1 MKRAPGRA
9 WFLIRHGVE
18 SLVETAGT
26 REAAQVAF
34 FIMITFPAALLLLVW
49 GASTALDDTGVR
61 AEIVDAIIDVLPL
74 SDDEGR
80 AQVEDLLDGVAEG
93 AGTLG
98 MLGGLVLIWSASGAF
113 GALRYSIG
121 AAWPSG
127 EGLPYFQG
135 KALDV
140 ALTLTVAPV
149 LRASRPQKQVDGIA
163 DAFSN
168 APLLEGLISIAVTQI
183 VPAAAVFGVLLVL
196 YRILPPADASWR
208 SAWVGALVA
217 FTGVVLVRYGAEL
230 YFGTIGDSAAIYG
243 AIAGLLAVAISV
255 YLLAIVA
262 VVGANVAAVSARYES
277 WRAVDDEIRAEAER
291 DDGEGSAWAD
301 IRGMVR
307 GLFLRARQRD

>member
-1 MKRAPGRA
+1 VKRAPGRA

-18 SLVETAGT
+18 SVVETAGT

-34 FIMITFPAALLLLVW
+34 FIMITFPAALLLVVW

-61 AEIVDAIIDVLPL
+61 EEIVDAIIDALPL

-80 AQVEDLLDGVAEG
+80 DQVEDLLDGVAAG

-98 MLGGLVLIWSASGAF
+98 FLGGLVLIWSASGAL
-113 GALRYSIG
+113 GALRHSIA

-127 EGLPYFQG
+127 EPLPYFQG

-140 ALTLTVAPV
+140 GLTLVVAPV
-149 LRASRPQKQVDGIA
+149 LLAALALNLVDGIA
-163 DAFSN
+163 DAFSD
-168 APLLEGLISIAVTQI
+168 APLLEGLVSIAVTEL
-183 VPAAAVFGVLLVL
+183 VPAVALFGVLLVL
-196 YRILPPADASWR
+196 YRILPPRAGSWR

-217 FTGVVLVRYGAEL
+217 FVGIVLVRYGAEL
-230 YFGTIGDSAAIYG
+230 YFRTIGDSAAIYG
-243 AIAGLLAVAISV
+243 AIAGLLAAAISV

-277 WRAVDDEIRAEAER
+277 WREVDEEIHAEAER

-307 GLFLRARQRD
+307 GLFLRARSRD

>member
-18 SLVETAGT
+18 SVVETAGT

-34 FIMITFPAALLLLVW
+34 FIMITFPAALLLVVW

-61 AEIVDAIIDVLPL
+61 EEIVDAIIDALPL

-80 AQVEDLLDGVAEG
+80 DQVEDLLDGVAAG

-98 MLGGLVLIWSASGAF
+98 LLGGLVLIWSASGAL
-113 GALRYSIG
+113 GALRHSIA

-127 EGLPYFQG
+127 EPLPYFQG

-140 ALTLTVAPV
+140 GLTLVVAPA
-149 LRASRPQKQVDGIA
+149 LLAALALNLVDGIA
-163 DAFSN
+163 DAFSD
-168 APLLEGLISIAVTQI
+168 APLLEGLVSIAVTEV
-183 VPAAAVFGVLLVL
+183 VPAVALFGVLLVL
-196 YRILPPADASWR
+196 YRILPPRAGSWR

-217 FTGVVLVRYGAEL
+217 FVGIVLVRYGAEL
-230 YFGTIGDSAAIYG
+230 YFRTIGDSAAIYG
-243 AIAGLLAVAISV
+243 AIAGLLAAAISV

-277 WRAVDDEIRAEAER
+277 WREVDEEIHAEAER

-307 GLFLRARQRD
+307 GLFLRARSRD